1 MGNTY
6 SVYMHENNINHK
18 KYIGLTK
25 REPALRWQNGTAYR
39 NNKHFD
45 AAIRKYG
52 WNNFMHTVLETGLTH
67 DEACEKE
74 KYYIKKFNT
83 TNREC
88 GYKQTYFL
96 YNWSISDRM
105 YVLFIWS
112 TIRRTKR

>member
-45 AAIRKYG
+45 AAIR
-52 WNNFMHTVLETGLTH
+52 
-67 DEACEKE
+67 
-74 KYYIKKFNT
+74 
-83 TNREC
+83 
-88 GYKQTYFL
+88 
-96 YNWSISDRM
+96 
-105 YVLFIWS
+105 
-112 TIRRTKR
+112 